1 MINLT
6 QIENILK
13 QQESELKKQY
23 KLKSIGV
30 FGSYLRKE
38 QNKKSDLD
46 MLVEFKEA
54 PGLLKY
60 MEIEGYLSKIT
71 GLKVDLVM
79 KNALKPLL
87 RKYILREVVYIW

>member
-1 MINLT
+1 MGI
-6 QIENILK
+6 
-13 QQESELKKQY
+13 
-23 KLKSIGV
+23 
-30 FGSYLRKE
+30 FGSYRRKQ

-46 MLVEFKEA
+46 ILVEFKEA

-60 MEIEGYLSKIT
+60 IEIEEYLSKIT

-87 RKYILREVVYIW
+87 RKYILKEVMYIW